1 MPTKKVVFMNAAG
14 DHLSASLEMPADA
27 RPATY
32 ALFAH
37 CFTCSKE
44 YKAVTYISRTLAQE
58 HIAVLRFDFTGLGE
72 SQGEF
77 SETNFSSNV
86 ADILAASAYLQQ
98 HYEAPQ
104 LLIGHS
110 LGGTAMLQA
119 AARIPSSVAVVT
131 IASPFEPRIVLRHL
145 ASARSQIE
153 VEGQARVTLAG
164 RDFLLKKQ
172 FVEDLEQVDMSTTIR
187 ELKRA
192 LLIFHSPADRVL
204 DLDQASTIFQTA
216 RHPKSFISLDQA
228 DHLLSNREDAL
239 YVGNLIVAWVRK
251 YLASTSTMRKNHV
264 PHYTESL
271 T

>member
-187 ELKRA
+187 E
-192 LLIFHSPADRVL
+192 
-204 DLDQASTIFQTA
+204 
-216 RHPKSFISLDQA
+216 
-228 DHLLSNREDAL
+228 
-239 YVGNLIVAWVRK
+239 
-251 YLASTSTMRKNHV
+251 
-264 PHYTESL
+264 
-271 T
+271 